1 MSVDPTNDVA
11 GDIFEEIVGDTLDSI
26 ENNLSYIIDE
36 YLNTSAV
43 RGKSECCGASP
54 WLGEIESERCGD
66 CKEWTEFIPEE

>member
-36 YLNTSAV
+36 YLNTSAE
-43 RGKSECCGASP
+43 RGEWLEWFFDNRNEIKSA
-54 WLGEIESERCGD
+54 IMD
-66 CKEWTEFIPEE
+66 KIKID